1 VKRNDGNVLNE
12 LLRTAAGKI
21 AQSCA
26 EKTRDLK
33 VAAPAGKV
41 EVAITCA
48 LRDLTGAEISLP
60 DIRLGEDNKVIKGD
74 KALPVEASASVE
86 VDGIVVGTTPAKVK
100 LAPGLHKLRLMRA
113 GCDDYQAAIDAQA
126 GLQLA
131 PTLQLTEAGYAR
143 WKDMRAFL
151 SGLDNGRK
159 LTDAEVKVLEGKAQM
174 FRQSG
179 ILIKQDTKEDIKV
192 DTKDGLKVYKSLY

>member
-1 VKRNDGNVLNE
+1 MRPTKNQSFFTRAASTRSAFLAVPLMLSLW
-12 LLRTAAGKI
+12 LLFLLPSV
-21 AQSCA
+21 AQA
-26 EKTRDLK
+26 QPRQ
-33 VAAPAGKV
+33 V
-41 EVAITCA
+41 VAISH
-48 LRDLTGAEISLP
+48 R
-60 DIRLGEDNKVIKGD
+60 GEH
-74 KALPVEASASVE
+74 
-86 VDGIVVGTTPAKVK
+86 
-100 LAPGLHKLRLMRA
+100 LHHPENTLQA
-113 GCDDYQAAIDAQA
+113 YQAAIDAQA